1 MACLGVNDLALKQL
15 ALEVNHGRVRFVL
28 GNVPTC
34 ACRRGKGGGVSMVSR
49 RSNGREVRES
59 SSLLFL
65 KRAQVS
71 LLSSSPLLLTMQ
83 RDPRDV
89 VALHETPKPAMGG
102 AEMLVLLV
110 AVVDERLSK
119 DLCAHGNE

>member
-1 MACLGVNDLALKQL
+1 MVGKS
-15 ALEVNHGRVRFVL
+15 E
-28 GNVPTC
+28 
-34 ACRRGKGGGVSMVSR
+34 RGKVLCFG
-49 RSNGREVRES
+49 
-59 SSLLFL
+59 
-65 KRAQVS
+65 RAQVS
-71 LLSSSPLLLTMQ
+71 LLSPSPLLLTMQ